1 MTNEVIEYEYEY
13 DDDGEGELQPVVG
26 AVPWPGNP
34 PPADAP
40 EADLEA
46 YAGAVGRWRED
57 RLDLIDGLL
66 IRNDKGVPYGNEENT
81 RIVLRNHPDFHGTF
95 SRDDFRSVD
104 MLEKPVPGAERLDEE
119 LGYPRAITDN
129 DITAI
134 TAHVQRV
141 GLPTVKSGV
150 VEKVMAQVCAENR
163 FDALMEY
170 FDRCMANWDGVAR
183 IGRWHDDYFVSE
195 YEDAYSQELGPITLM
210 ALAARALMPGCFL
223 KFMPI
228 YVAPQ
233 DVGKSK
239 GLAALCPNPNWFTD
253 DLPDIKS
260 KDAAIQLQGR
270 FIVEV
275 GELHQ
280 MKRADINA
288 MKAFVSRNT
297 DTYRD
302 PYGKRAREHP
312 RRVVMPG
319 TTNDGDFLRDE
330 TGSTRFYPIVVT
342 KVDDEAIARDRDQ
355 LFGEAGVRLKQ
366 ALAAGEKWWEL
377 SPDARTILAQ
387 VRKDHEDEDPWTE
400 TVLNFVEGLK
410 EVCINQLM
418 GPSFVDE
425 EGKPR
430 AGLDLDR
437 RIYEKK
443 HSHRIGGVLR
453 RNGWRQEGQF
463 TSGKFKGQ
471 KRFVPPV
478 AVKKAA

>member
-1 MTNEVIEYEYEY
+1 MTNEVIEC
-13 DDDGEGELQPVVG
+13 DGESELPPVVG

-34 PPADAP
+34 PPPDAP

-46 YAGAVGRWRED
+46 YAEAVRLWRED

-119 LGYPRAITDN
+119 LGYPRPITDN

-134 TAHVQRV
+134 TARIQRL
-141 GLPTVKSGV
+141 GLPTVSSGV

-163 FDALMEY
+163 FDALMAY
-170 FDRCMANWDGVAR
+170 FERCMANWDGKKR
-183 IGRWHDDYFVSE
+183 IDRWHDDYFVSE
-195 YEDAYSQELGPITLM
+195 YEDAYSQELGPITIM

-233 DVGKSK
+233 DAGKSK
-239 GLAALCPNPNWFTD
+239 GLAALCPDPNWFTD
-253 DLPDIKS
+253 EVQDLKS

-270 FIVEV
+270 FLIEI

-280 MKRADINA
+280 MNRTDINT
-288 MKAFVSRNT
+288 MKAFASRST
-297 DTYRD
+297 DVYRA
-302 PYGKRAREHP
+302 PYGRRAREYP
-312 RRVVMPG
+312 RRTVLFG
-319 TTNDGDFLRDE
+319 TTNDRDFLRDE
-330 TGSTRFYPIVVT
+330 TGSVRFFPMPVI

-355 LFGEAGVRLKQ
+355 LFGEAGVRLKK
-366 ALAAGEKWWEL
+366 ALEAGEKWWEL
-377 SPDARTILAQ
+377 SPDAQTILAK
-387 VRKDHEDEDPWTE
+387 VRKDHEDEDPWTGQ
-400 TVLNFVEGLK
+400 VMDFVEGLE
-410 EVCINQLM
+410 EVCINQIM
-418 GPSFVDE
+418 GPSFVGED
-425 EGKPR
+425 GKPR

-443 HSHRIGGVLR
+443 HSHRIGGILR

-463 TSGKFKGQ
+463 TAGRLKGQ

-478 AVKKAA
+478 AAQKAA